1 MLNIRMDRN
10 RWTVDMDG
18 HAGYAEK
25 GHDIVCAAASILSA
39 TLMRTLG
46 GINGCDFS
54 DDGEHTHISCNPTLA
69 QAEYVATAMDV
80 IDHGF
85 QLLANSYPVHVTYTK
100 YS

>member
-1 MLNIRMDRN
+1 
-10 RWTVDMDG
+10 MDG